1 MKFKD
6 IAGLKIEELK
16 KRTKELR
23 AELFTLKMKN
33 KLGQVGNPVQIRS
46 LRKDIARMQTALSSK
61 KN

>member
-6 IAGLKIEELK
+6 ISGLKIEELK

-23 AELFTLKMKN
+23 AELFNLKMKN
-33 KLGQVGNPVQIRS
+33 KLGQVGNPVQIRNT
-46 LRKDIARMQTALSSK
+46 RKDIARMQTALSSK